1 MKKQIVKN
9 LVKTLLLMASLP
21 ALAQKPTIQFLPFPT
36 AGVVAPTASLCGFD
50 ILATPQA
57 GRPNGARII
66 LFDNTGI
73 MVGTLFLTLKNLSSG
88 KTVDVNVS
96 GPALL
101 TFSDT
106 TTTIVGMGP
115 GIFLLPPLP
124 ASVTTAAGLPPVP
137 LLRGRA
143 VFTVDN
149 QGNVTSFQSITGTAE
164 DVCQLLR

>member
-1 MKKQIVKN
+1 MTKQTIKN
-9 LVKTLLLMASLP
+9 LVTTFLLLASLP
-21 ALAQKPTIQFLPFPT
+21 VLAQKPTIQFIPFPT
-36 AGVVAPTASLCGFD
+36 AGVVAPTTSLCGFD

-66 LFDNTGI
+66 LFANTGI

-88 KTVDVNVS
+88 NTVDVNVS

-101 TFSDT
+101 TFSAT

-115 GIFLLPPLP
+115 GIFLFPPLP
-124 ASVTTAAGLPPVP
+124 TSVTSAAGLPAVP

-143 VFTVDN
+143 VFTVD
-149 QGNVTSFQSITGTAE
+149 E
-164 DVCQLLR
+164 